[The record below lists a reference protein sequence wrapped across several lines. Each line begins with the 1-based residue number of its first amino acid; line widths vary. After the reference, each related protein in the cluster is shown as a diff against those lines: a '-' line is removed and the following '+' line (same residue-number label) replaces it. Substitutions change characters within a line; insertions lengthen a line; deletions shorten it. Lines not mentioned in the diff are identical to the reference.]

1 MNKSNAATSLKGIL
15 VFFDLLGK
23 INQRETKYF
32 KQQYLQDA
40 ENFEDCVDLL
50 ISINL
55 ISIPSGNI
63 VPSSQLTRFL
73 IKQPT
78 ENEIKEFLL
87 MVILSKRDLSIWA
100 YLKNFSMINGKFIFE
115 PQISENLLFS
125 DIRNLLIELELIS
138 FNSKENYYEI
148 TEKHTPLFIDIL
160 KEYSISP
167 ERLKKIIEEQDR
179 IGKYAEL
186 EIVSYEKSRLYSRQD
201 LIDAIEHKSLKDA
214 ALGYDIKSFTLD
226 ETSSVSERFIEVKA
240 IPYLET
246 RFYLTRNELE
256 TSRKYGEN
264 YYLYLLPVKGE
275 NKFDI
280 ANLIIIQDPSNVLFN
295 NKNWIIECEQ
305 FLIKKKEDE

>member
-1 MNKSNAATSLKGIL
+1 MNKNNATKFKSIL
-15 VFFDLLGK
+15 VFFDLLNK
-23 INQRETKYF
+23 ISQKDIQYL
-32 KQQYLQDA
+32 KQQYLQAA
-40 ENFEDCVDLL
+40 ENFEGCVDLL
-50 ISINL
+50 LSIDL
-55 ISIPSGNI
+55 ISISPGYI
-63 VPSSQLTRFL
+63 EPSSQLTRFL
-73 IKQPT
+73 KKRPD
-78 ENEIKEFLL
+78 ENETKEFLL
-87 MVILSKRDLSIWA
+87 MKILSKRDHFILD
-100 YLKNFSMINGKFIFE
+100 YLKKFSMIKDKFIFK

-148 TEKHTPLFIDIL
+148 TEKHAPLFIDIL

-167 ERLKKIIEEQDR
+167 EKLKKVIEEQDR

-186 EIVSYEKSRLYSRQD
+186 EIVSYEKLRLYSRQD

-214 ALGYDIKSFTLD
+214 ALGYDIKSFTLV

-256 TSRKYGEN
+256 TSRKYGSN

-280 ANLIIIQDPSNVLFN
+280 ANLIIIQDPSNVLFD

>member
-186 EIVSYEKSRLYSRQD
+186 EIVSYEKSR
-201 LIDAIEHKSLKDA
+201 
-214 ALGYDIKSFTLD
+214 
-226 ETSSVSERFIEVKA
+226 FIEVKA